1 MIDNRM
7 LDQEMIVHDMYSWA
21 LCLDGI
27 HCGPTGDARNQKGK
41 LDDRQLDG

>member
-21 LCLDGI
+21 LCLDSEE
-27 HCGPTGDARNQKGK
+27 
-41 LDDRQLDG
+41 QL